1 MIKLLL
7 LITVLF
13 SFMPYTVYAS
23 DNVTVN
29 LTTNVIPYYSGGGG
43 GGSWFDSG
51 DIVPYTPPDWT
62 KIFPSMITGQET
74 QGSSYIPPVQQPI
87 FIPPVVGNPPQY
99 ITPTAVPLIPE
110 GNEEQDVKILA
121 FIGIGVILLGIILYL
136 IIPEQRVR

>member
-1 MIKLLL
+1 MRRLIVLGILCL
-7 LITVLF
+7 LIF
-13 SFMPYTVYAS
+13 PCSVYAS
-23 DNVTVN
+23 DNITVTM
-29 LTTNVIPYYSGGGG
+29 TTNVIPYYSGGG

-51 DIVPYTPPDWT
+51 DIVPYAPPDWT
-62 KIFPSMITGQET
+62 KIFPSMITGRET

-99 ITPTAVPLIPE
+99 ITPTAVPIIPE
-110 GNEEQDVKILA
+110 GNEEQDVRILA